1 MTQTRL
7 VARTTITAPAKISVA
22 LNVNGRQR
30 QLKLA
35 LWTTLLDALLHSGRD
50 RRTRLPVA

>member
-1 MTQTRL
+1 LLGQEAVIVIEEGFDMTQTRL

-35 LWTTLLDALLHSGRD
+35 IAS
-50 RRTRLPVA
+50 